1 MRRIDLSL
9 PLHDA
14 PAAEAARAAARR
26 AAARRGAAAA
36 AYHDAALSG
45 LCEEGCQEVAR
56 AVMRQ
61 FVNEREETTD
71 PHTKDFPAPPQPEP
85 QSDGSRHSADR
96 EGA

>member
-71 PHTKDFPAPPQPEP
+71 PHTKDFPAPAEQARPDDASP
-85 QSDGSRHSADR
+85 HSSDR